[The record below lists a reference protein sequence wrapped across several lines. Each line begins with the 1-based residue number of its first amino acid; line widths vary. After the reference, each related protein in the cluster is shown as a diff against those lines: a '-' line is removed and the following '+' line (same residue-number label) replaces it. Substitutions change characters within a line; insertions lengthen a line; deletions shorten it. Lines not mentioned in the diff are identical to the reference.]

1 MRLNYKAAQ
10 FSNFIFRILLHVTL
24 ILYFKYEY
32 QFIQIP
38 ASQVALMVKNL
49 PANARD
55 MRDSGAIPGSGRAPG
70 GGHGNPLQF
79 SCLENPM
86 DRGAWHTTVH
96 RVAKS
101 WVWLKSL
108 STHAP
113 VHQQS
118 FSMSTWCPLEV
129 KAPSSWISKMLTYC
143 NILIKLQHEFCG
155 SWLQWNLCFF
165 F

>member
-86 DRGAWHTTVH
+86 DRRASQAIVH
-96 RVAKS
+96 GVTKS
-101 WVWLKSL
+101 WTQLKPI
-108 STHAP
+108 STHIQEA
-113 VHQQS
+113 
-118 FSMSTWCPLEV
+118 LE
-129 KAPSSWISKMLTYC
+129 
-143 NILIKLQHEFCG
+143 LQYESC
-155 SWLQWNLCFF
+155 
-165 F
+165 